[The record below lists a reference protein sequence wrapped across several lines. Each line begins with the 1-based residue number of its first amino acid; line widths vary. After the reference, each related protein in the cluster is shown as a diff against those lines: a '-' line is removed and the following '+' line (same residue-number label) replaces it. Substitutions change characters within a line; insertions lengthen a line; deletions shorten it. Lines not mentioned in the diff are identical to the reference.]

1 MKKLF
6 IYAGIALGLL
16 VPGLLRGQEIGLLRT
31 NLENRPEF
39 EGTAAVWGGV
49 EEGGY
54 RPAYAAPFQWSAG
67 AEAKAVR
74 HGKYTSWKG
83 ALSFEQV
90 AGQNMFSS
98 MFMEPGYYP
107 LDLLEFTKGPK
118 SRQNIRLEGG
128 FLTDFGYDWAA
139 GIKATVKASNIM
151 KQEHVHHT
159 NFGISAQVEP
169 TLTFVMDDDM
179 GLASSYIVRLRT
191 ESIKASPDG
200 EGEHILFLDK
210 GLRYGSYVDVMTG
223 FSVQELAHGISE
235 LFYSPEFTMGAEI
248 IWKRG
253 KVGEDQ
259 FRFPG
264 STLSLFAEYAIL
276 ADNTDHVM
284 RLGFKRQRDQLRM
297 VTEDGFAA
305 LSGRR
310 VRNMDMKYEAKF
322 LHGVL
327 KSAGIV
333 LNGNQWFENAFVTCA
348 DQILRYDGTVTFLTS
363 LSFGAIDL
371 DVHYLAG
378 KGWWKDRGQDAV
390 DGDENPDRA
399 TGDWL
404 RKMDYMMAPRMA
416 FGGTITARIPAVK
429 GLFFQLNAD
438 WHHAFNVTLLRG
450 KNREIASLKVGYKF

>member
-6 IYAGIALGLL
+6 IFAGIALGLFL
-16 VPGLLRGQEIGLLRT
+16 PGILQGQEIGLLRT

-39 EGTAAVWGGV
+39 EGAAAVWGGV
-49 EEGGY
+49 EEGGF

-90 AGQNMFSS
+90 AGQKMFSS
-98 MFMEPGYYP
+98 MFMDPGYYP
-107 LDLLEFTKGPK
+107 LDLLEFAKGPK

-139 GIKATVKASNIM
+139 GLKASVKASNIT
-151 KQEHVHHT
+151 KSQNIHHT
-159 NFGISAQVEP
+159 DFGISAQVEP

-191 ESIKASPDG
+191 ENVKASPDG

-210 GLRYGSYVDVMTG
+210 GLRYGAYVDDLSG
-223 FSVQELAHGISE
+223 LSVLELAHGFSE
-235 LFYSPEFTMGAEI
+235 LFYSPELSLGAEI

-264 STLSLFAEYAIL
+264 STLSLFAEYSVL
-276 ADNTDHVM
+276 AENADHVM
-284 RLGFKRQRDQLRM
+284 RVGFKRQRDQLRL

-310 VRNMDMKYEAKF
+310 IRNLEMKYQAKF

-348 DQILRYDGTVTFLTS
+348 DQTLRYDGTVTFLTS
-363 LSFGAIDL
+363 LSYGAIDL

-378 KGWWKDRGQDAV
+378 KGWWKDHGQGAV
-390 DGDENPDRA
+390 DGDENPNRA
-399 TGDWL
+399 SGDYL